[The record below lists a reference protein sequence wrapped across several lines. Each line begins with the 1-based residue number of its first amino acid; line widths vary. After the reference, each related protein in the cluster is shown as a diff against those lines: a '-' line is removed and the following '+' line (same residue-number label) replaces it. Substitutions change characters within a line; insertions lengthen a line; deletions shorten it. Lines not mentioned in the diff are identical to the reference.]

1 MLPDLSKDPTQ
12 WFPMPAALVTCQPP
26 NGRPNLMGIGYVGF
40 CCWQPPTVCL
50 GINTARYS
58 GEVIRAVKTFV
69 VALPD
74 EEHVL
79 NMDYCGFISGIDRD
93 KFAAAGFTTRPA
105 KRITAPL
112 INECPVNL
120 ECELTSVTA
129 VGSHDLYLGRVVET
143 HVDPRYMTGRESLRP
158 IILVSRRYVAAD
170 HFVSDFGASEGAPP
184 AEASYMNGSQ
194 APANAVPTQ
203 ERNA

>member
-12 WFPMPAALVTCQPP
+12 WFPMPAALVTCQPVS
-26 NGRPNLMGIGYVGF
+26 GRPNLMGIGYVGF

-58 GEVIRAVKTFV
+58 GQVIRAVKQFV

-74 EEHVL
+74 AEHVL

-93 KFAAAGFTTRPA
+93 KFEAAGFTTRPA
-105 KRITAPL
+105 TRISAPL

-120 ECELTSVTA
+120 ECELTGVTP
-129 VGSHDLYLGRVVET
+129 VGSHDLFLGRVIES
-143 HVDPRYMTGRESLRP
+143 HVDPRYTKGRETLSP
-158 IILVSRRYVAAD
+158 IILISRRYVAAND
-170 HFVSDFGASEGAPP
+170 FVCDFGASEGNPP
-184 AEASYMNGSQ
+184 VEAISE
-194 APANAVPTQ
+194 NAV
-203 ERNA
+203 A

>member
-58 GEVIRAVKTFV
+58 GEVIRAVKSFV

-93 KFAAAGFTTRPA
+93 KFAAAGLTTRPGTRVA
-105 KRITAPL
+105 APL

-120 ECELTSVTA
+120 ECELTGVTPIGKQCGLA
-129 VGSHDLYLGRVVET
+129 VRQADADLKAGFKPLFCRSRALHGA
-143 HVDPRYMTGRESLRP
+143 
-158 IILVSRRYVAAD
+158 VSKATWAKQPHRRW
-170 HFVSDFGASEGAPP
+170 P
-184 AEASYMNGSQ
+184 
-194 APANAVPTQ
+194 
-203 ERNA
+203 ERDKGHHGHLTKNPFQIN

>member
-12 WFPMPAALVTCQPP
+12 WFPMPAALVTCQPLE
-26 NGRPNLMGIGYVGF
+26 GRPNVMGIGYVGF

-58 GEVIRAVKTFV
+58 GEVIRAVKEFV

-74 EEHVL
+74 PEHVM

-105 KRITAPL
+105 NRISAPL

-120 ECELTSVTA
+120 ECELTGVTPI
-129 VGSHDLYLGRVVET
+129 GSHDLYLGRVIET
-143 HVDPRYMTGRESLRP
+143 HVDARYTGGQQTLSP
-158 IILVSRRYVAAD
+158 IILVSRRYVAASD
-170 HFVSDFGASEGAPP
+170 FVCDFGASEGNPP
-184 AEASYMNGSQ
+184 ADAIPENS
-194 APANAVPTQ
+194 PRAV
-203 ERNA
+203 A